1 MAASIDRCRI
11 FVVHKL
17 PIEMIKKTELANGI
31 LVLSEQIPQFASC
44 SLGVWVQSGTRCDEP
59 YNLGMAHFLEHML
72 FKGTQQRTALRLAQD
87 MDLLGGRMNAF
98 TEQEQTCLYT
108 VVLSEHVAQAFEI
121 LADMLVNSSFDK
133 AELRREQGVV
143 CEEIKMVEDETDEL
157 ASDLFYV
164 SIWPNHP
171 LGKPIQGTI
180 ESVQSFT
187 QNRLFEYLHR
197 HYKPERIIVAAA
209 GAIEHKKLVQ
219 LADRYLQRDWLVRR
233 SIAQLDGE
241 VGPKLWWAS
250 PPGGRP
256 KSAVLT
262 TVKYRPT
269 EQVSICCGWQCLA
282 QDDRRGCILSILDSV
297 LGGSLSCRLFQEI
310 REKSGLAYSVETFRS
325 TYSDAGLF
333 GVEVSCSAANVSA
346 VMDSIRKIFRDI
358 LAEGITEDEL
368 ERARQHIKSSYALSL
383 ESSFGRMSCL
393 VQNERVWGRQI
404 SLEELGQDLD
414 RVKNNDIV
422 AFAREFFDLDKLTIA
437 AAGPIYS
444 L

>member
-157 ASDLFYV
+157 ASDLFYA

-219 LADRYLQRDWLVRR
+219 LADRYLQRDWLVRC

>member
-1 MAASIDRCRI
+1 
-11 FVVHKL
+11 
-17 PIEMIKKTELANGI
+17 MIKKTELTNGI
-31 LVLSEQIPQFASC
+31 LVISEQIPQFASC

-72 FKGTQQRTALRLAQD
+72 FKGTERRTALRLAQD

-121 LADMLVNSSFDK
+121 LADMLVNSSFDE

-157 ASDLFYV
+157 ASDLFYA
-164 SIWPNHP
+164 SIWPDHP

-187 QNRLFEYLHR
+187 QNALFEYLHR
-197 HYKPERIIVAAA
+197 HYKPDRIIVAAA
-209 GAIEHKKLVQ
+209 GAVDHDKLVQ
-219 LADRYLQRDWLVRR
+219 LTERYLQNGWLMRR
-233 SIAQLDGE
+233 PVSQFSNEA
-241 VGPKLWWAS
+241 GPKLWWAC
-250 PPGGRP
+250 PPGGTP
-256 KSAVLT
+256 KPATVT
-262 TVKYRPT
+262 NVKYRPT

-282 QDDRRGCILSILDSV
+282 QDDPRGCILSVLDSV

-346 VMDSIRKIFRDI
+346 VMDSIGKIFRDI

-383 ESSFGRMSCL
+383 ESSFGRMSCI

-404 SLEELGQDLD
+404 SLEELCQDLD
-414 RVKNNDIV
+414 KVKNSDIIE
-422 AFAREFFDLDKLTIA
+422 FAREFFDLDKLTTA

>member
-1 MAASIDRCRI
+1 
-11 FVVHKL
+11 
-17 PIEMIKKTELANGI
+17 MIKKTELTNGI
-31 LVLSEQIPQFASC
+31 LVISEQISQFASC
-44 SLGVWVQSGTRCDEP
+44 SLGVWVQSGTRNDEP

-72 FKGTQQRTALRLAQD
+72 FKGTERRTALRLAQD

-121 LADMLVNSSFDK
+121 LADMLVNSSFDE

-157 ASDLFYV
+157 ASDLFYA
-164 SIWPNHP
+164 SIWPDHP

-187 QNRLFEYLHR
+187 QNALFEYLHR

-209 GAIEHKKLVQ
+209 GAIEHDKLVQ
-219 LADRYLQRDWLVRR
+219 LTERYLQNGWLMRR
-233 SIAQLDGE
+233 PVSQFNVEA
-241 VGPKLWWAS
+241 GPKLWWAC
-250 PPGGRP
+250 PPGGTP
-256 KSAVLT
+256 KPAAVIN
-262 TVKYRPT
+262 VKYRPT

-282 QDDRRGCILSILDSV
+282 QDDPRGCILSVLDSV

-346 VMDSIRKIFRDI
+346 VMDSIRRIFKAI

-383 ESSFGRMSCL
+383 ESSFGRMSCI

-404 SLEELGQDLD
+404 SLEELCQDLD
-414 RVKNNDIV
+414 RVKNDDIIE
-422 AFAREFFDLDKLTIA
+422 FSRKFFDLDKLTTA

>member
-157 ASDLFYV
+157 ASDLFYA

>member
-1 MAASIDRCRI
+1 
-11 FVVHKL
+11 
-17 PIEMIKKTELANGI
+17 MIKKTELTNGI
-31 LVLSEQIPQFASC
+31 LVISEQIPQFASC
-44 SLGVWVQSGTRCDEP
+44 SLGVWVQSGTRCDEL

-72 FKGTQQRTALRLAQD
+72 FKGTERRTALRLAQD

-108 VVLSEHVAQAFEI
+108 VVLSEHVDQAFEI
-121 LADMLVNSSFDK
+121 LADMLVNSSFDE

-157 ASDLFYV
+157 ASDLFYA
-164 SIWPNHP
+164 SIWPEHP

-187 QNRLFEYLHR
+187 QSALFEYLHR

-209 GAIEHKKLVQ
+209 GAIEHEQLVQ
-219 LADRYLQRDWLVRR
+219 LAKRYLQNGWLMRR
-233 SIAQLDGE
+233 SVSQFCCTA
-241 VGPKLWWAS
+241 GPKLWWAC
-250 PPGGRP
+250 PLGGTP
-256 KSAVLT
+256 KPTAVVS
-262 TVKYRPT
+262 VKYRPT

-282 QDDRRGCILSILDSV
+282 QDDPRGCILSVLDSV

-368 ERARQHIKSSYALSL
+368 ERACQHIKSSYALSL
-383 ESSFGRMSCL
+383 ESSFGRMSCI

-404 SLEELGQDLD
+404 SLEELCRDLD
-414 RVKNNDIV
+414 RVKNSDIIE
-422 AFAREFFDLDKLTIA
+422 FSREFFDLDKLTIA

>member
-1 MAASIDRCRI
+1 
-11 FVVHKL
+11 
-17 PIEMIKKTELANGI
+17 MIKKTELTNGI
-31 LVLSEQIPQFASC
+31 LVISEQIPQFASC
-44 SLGVWVQSGTRCDEP
+44 SLGVWVQSGTRNDEP
-59 YNLGMAHFLEHML
+59 CNSGMAHFLEHML
-72 FKGTQQRTALRLAQD
+72 FKGTERRTALLLAQD

-121 LADMLVNSSFDK
+121 LADMLVNSSFDE
-133 AELRREQGVV
+133 AELRLEQGVV

-157 ASDLFYV
+157 ASDLFYA
-164 SIWPNHP
+164 SIWPDHP

-180 ESVQSFT
+180 ESVQNFT
-187 QNRLFEYLHR
+187 QNALFEYLHR
-197 HYKPERIIVAAA
+197 HYKPDRIIVAAA
-209 GAIEHKKLVQ
+209 GAIEHENLVH
-219 LADRYLQRDWLVRR
+219 LTKRYLQNGWLMRR
-233 SIAQLDGE
+233 PVSQFSIEA
-241 VGPKLWWAS
+241 GPKLWWAC
-250 PPGGRP
+250 PPGGTP
-256 KSAVLT
+256 NPAAVIN
-262 TVKYRPT
+262 VKYRPT
-269 EQVSICCGWQCLA
+269 EQVSICCGWQCLS
-282 QDDRRGCILSILDSV
+282 QDDPRGCILSVLDSV

-346 VMDSIRKIFRDI
+346 VMDSIRKIFRSI

-383 ESSFGRMSCL
+383 ESSFGRMSCI

-404 SLEELGQDLD
+404 SLEELCQDLD
-414 RVKNNDIV
+414 KVKNSDIIE
-422 AFAREFFDLDKLTIA
+422 FSREFFDLDKLTIA

>member
-1 MAASIDRCRI
+1 
-11 FVVHKL
+11 
-17 PIEMIKKTELANGI
+17 MIKKTELANGI

-157 ASDLFYV
+157 ASDLFYA

>member
-157 ASDLFYV
+157 ASDLFYA

-209 GAIEHKKLVQ
+209 GAIEHKNLVQ